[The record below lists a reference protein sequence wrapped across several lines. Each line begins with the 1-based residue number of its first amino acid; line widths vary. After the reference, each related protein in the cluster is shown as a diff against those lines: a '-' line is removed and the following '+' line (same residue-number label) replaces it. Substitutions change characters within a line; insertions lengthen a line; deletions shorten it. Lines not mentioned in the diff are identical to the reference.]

1 LIIPP
6 NTQIGSYQSRFNL
19 IKCNAM
25 VTTALEKIDLNG
37 LIDHTYLKANC
48 TPEDIEVLCQ
58 EALSHR
64 FYSICVP
71 PYFVFQ
77 ARSYLGVNSAVK
89 ICTVIGYPMGYNTTA
104 AKVEEIKRAVM
115 DGVDEVDVIANM
127 SAIKAGDWNY
137 VRNDIE
143 SVTVMTHLRS
153 RKIKLVFEINE
164 LELEEVQ
171 KICDICKEKGVDYI
185 KLSTG
190 FLNDTNT
197 LEQVELIRSIISPSI
212 KLKVEGRYK
221 TKMEA
226 KQIVDAGANRIGTT
240 SGIRLI
246 SSV

>member
-1 LIIPP
+1 
-6 NTQIGSYQSRFNL
+6 
-19 IKCNAM
+19 M

-37 LIDHTYLKANC
+37 LIDHTYLKATC

-89 ICTVIGYPMGYNTTA
+89 ICTVIGYPLGYNTTA

-115 DGVDEVDVIANM
+115 DGVDEVDVVVNM

-143 SVTVMTHLRS
+143 SVIVMTHLRS
-153 RKIKLVFEINE
+153 RKIKLVFEMAD
-164 LELEEVQ
+164 LELEELQ
-171 KICDICKEKGVDYI
+171 KLCEICKEKGADYI

-190 FLNDTNT
+190 FQNDTNT
-197 LEQVELIRSIISPSI
+197 IEQVALVRSILNSSI
-212 KLKVEGRYK
+212 KIKVEGRYK

-226 KQIVDAGANRIGTT
+226 KQIIDAGANRIGTT